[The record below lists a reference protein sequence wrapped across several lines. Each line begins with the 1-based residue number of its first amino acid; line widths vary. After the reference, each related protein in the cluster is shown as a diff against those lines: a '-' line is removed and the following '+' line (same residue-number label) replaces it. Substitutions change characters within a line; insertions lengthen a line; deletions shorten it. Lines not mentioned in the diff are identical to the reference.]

1 MQLRSSPDFRITRW
15 TDREVQG
22 MYHLRLVKGKT
33 YWGIVKASEE
43 EPDVFV
49 QEKEKADHLVK
60 TGFFSMVGEETEQD
74 AGQKKQDDG
83 DAENVDLF
91 SEEAEEETQEKP
103 IIMELQGMT
112 KAELTE
118 YAEKKGIDITGC
130 RTKDDIFQRVIDAIA
145 RADEVRAALRE

>member
-1 MQLRSSPDFRITRW
+1 MQLRSSPDFRIIRW
-15 TDREVQG
+15 TDGEVKG
-22 MYHLRLVKGKT
+22 MYHLRLVKGKS

-43 EPDVFV
+43 QPDVFV

-60 TGFFSMVGEETEQD
+60 TGFFSLVGEESEQD
-74 AGQKKQDDG
+74 AERKKQDDA
-83 DAENVDLF
+83 DVENADLF
-91 SEEAEEETQEKP
+91 SDEAEEEPQEKP

-145 RADEVRAALRE
+145 RADEARAALRE

>member
-15 TDREVQG
+15 TDGEVQG

-43 EPDVFV
+43 KPDVFV
-49 QEKEKADHLVK
+49 QEKEKADHLMK
-60 TGFFSMVGEETEQD
+60 TGFFSMVGEEDEQD
-74 AGQKKQDDG
+74 AEQKKHDDG

-91 SEEAEEETQEKP
+91 TDEAEEEPQEKP

-145 RADEVRAALRE
+145 RADEARAALRE